1 MSVIKNAFFLILGLV
16 IIFGSIFLFVEKR
29 LDLGNNAKIVKI
41 NDTSIKVEIADTV
54 ESRAQ
59 GLSGKKTLQDGTGM
73 LFIFDEP
80 GQYGFWM
87 KDMNF
92 AIDIVWISESFE
104 VIGIEHEVTPE
115 TFPTIFYP
123 PGPVRYV
130 LELPAGFSRN
140 RGIDIEQFISYLQ

>member
-59 GLSGKKTLQDGTGM
+59 GLSERKILRDGTGM
-73 LFIFDEP
+73 LFIFDSS

-92 AIDIVWISESFE
+92 SIDIVWISESFE

-140 RGIDIEQFISYLQ
+140 RGIDIEQFISYQQ

>member
-59 GLSGKKTLQDGTGM
+59 GLSERKILRDGTGM
-73 LFIFDEP
+73 LFIFDSS

-92 AIDIVWISESFE
+92 SIDIVWISESFE

>member
-1 MSVIKNAFFLILGLV
+1 MNFIKKAFFLILGLV
-16 IIFGSIFLFVEKR
+16 IIFGSIFLFFQR
-29 LDLGNNAKIVKI
+29 QIDLGSNAKIVKI

-59 GLSGKKTLQDGTGM
+59 GLSERKILRDGTGM
-73 LFIFDEP
+73 LFIFDSS

-92 AIDIVWISESFE
+92 SIDIVWISESFE

-140 RGIDIEQFISYLQ
+140 RGIDIEQFISYQQ